1 MGAILPEIIF
11 NEEGDEE
18 AKYRAVA
25 DLRNS
30 LELKLQEVANIQAIN
45 NSVVTVSATY
55 DQTEIQQLSDA
66 IKIVSDKV
74 DLLLV
79 GLE

>member
-18 AKYRAVA
+18 AKYRAIA

-30 LELKLQEVANIQAIN
+30 LELKLQEVADIQAIN
-45 NSVVTVSATY
+45 NSVVTVGATY